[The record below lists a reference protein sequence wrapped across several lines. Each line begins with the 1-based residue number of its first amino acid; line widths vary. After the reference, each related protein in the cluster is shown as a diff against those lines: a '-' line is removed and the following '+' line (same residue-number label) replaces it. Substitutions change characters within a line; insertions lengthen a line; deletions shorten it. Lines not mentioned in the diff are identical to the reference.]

1 MYGKWKASKYFI
13 KKFAAFTNRRYKIA
27 IKLIT
32 RKVKWLFKVKSK
44 NPYPSFVTYRGKC
57 SYGKEY
63 VGETERN
70 VEKRS
75 SEHNNPTEKTESG
88 RHLSNNIGH
97 LFR

>member
-1 MYGKWKASKYFI
+1 M
-13 KKFAAFTNRRYKIA
+13 
-27 IKLIT
+27 
-32 RKVKWLFKVKSK
+32 
-44 NPYPSFVTYRGKC
+44 TYRGKG

-75 SEHNNPTEKTESG
+75 SEHNNPIEKTESG